1 MLAIITGASKGIGKA
16 VAEAFA
22 AEGFDLAICARNEQD
37 LSELSEQLLAIYP
50 NISIFYSAFD
60 CADRESLLD
69 FVDEV
74 TEQFETIDVLV
85 NNVGL
90 YVPGSIMDEEDGNLE
105 KMINT
110 NLYSAYY
117 LSKYFAGAMI
127 EERKGHIFNIC
138 STASVKPV
146 VAAGSYSISKFA
158 LMGLTKVLREELMH
172 QGIKVTAVLP
182 GSTLTASWSGTSMPK
197 SRFVQPEDVANA
209 IINAC
214 KMSEGAVVDEILIR
228 PMLGEV

>member
-1 MLAIITGASKGIGKA
+1 MLAIITGASKGIGRA
-16 VAEAFA
+16 ITEAFA

-37 LSELSEQLLAIYP
+37 LADLAEQLQSAYP
-50 NISIFYSAFD
+50 DSRIFYSAFD
-60 CADRESLLD
+60 CADRESLLG

-74 TEQFETIDVLV
+74 SEQFDTIDVLV

-90 YVPGSIMDEEDGNLE
+90 YIPGSIMDEEDGNLE
-105 KMINT
+105 LMINT

-117 LSKYFAGAMI
+117 LSKYFAGVMI

-138 STASVKPV
+138 STASIKPV

-182 GSTLTASWSGTSMPK
+182 GSTLTASWSGTTIPRSK
-197 SRFVQPEDVANA
+197 FVLPEDVAGAIMNA
-209 IINAC
+209 Y